1 MVNVRRL
8 ATTLTALLPL
18 ASAAPTQTQTQQK
31 REVIQGKYIITL
43 KDSAS
48 SADVESHLDW
58 VSSVH
63 ARSLPKRDTAGVE
76 KTYNINSWNAYA
88 GEFDDDTIAE
98 IKASADVASV
108 EEDQVWYL
116 PYEAAKTE
124 SSPRALV
131 TESSATWGL
140 GTVSHQEPG
149 HTDYIYDSSAGTGT
163 YAYIVDTGL
172 LTTHTEFGSR
182 ASYGYNAV
190 GGSNV
195 DSVGHGTHVAG
206 TIGGTTY
213 GVAKL
218 TTLIAVKVF
227 QGESSSTSII
237 LDGYNWAV
245 DDITSNGRESVSAI
259 SMSLGGS
266 YSATFNSAVNAAYTS
281 GVLTVVAA
289 GNDAA
294 NAANYSPASA
304 ANAVTVG
311 ALDSDWAQAY
321 YSNYGS
327 VLDVYA
333 PGSAV
338 LSAWIGSNTATN
350 TISGTSMAT
359 PHVTGLALY
368 LIALEGLST
377 PAAVIARIKELATSG
392 EITDIGTG
400 SPNLITYNG
409 NGA

>member
-1 MVNVRRL
+1 MVNFRRL
-8 ATTLTALLPL
+8 ATTLVALLPL
-18 ASAAPTQTQTQQK
+18 TSAVPTQKQQQK
-31 REVIQGKYIITL
+31 REVIPGKYIVTL

-48 SADVESHLDW
+48 TADVESHLGW
-58 VSSVH
+58 VQDVH
-63 ARSLPKRDTAGVE
+63 ARSLTKRETSGVE

-88 GEFDDDTIAE
+88 GEFDDATIE
-98 IKASADVASV
+98 QIKASADVASV
-108 EEDQVWYL
+108 EEDQIWYL
-116 PYEAAKTE
+116 FDEPAKTE
-124 SSPRALV
+124 HASRALV
-131 TESSATWGL
+131 TQTGATWGL
-140 GTVSHQEPG
+140 GTVSHTTSG
-149 HTDYIYDSSAGTGT
+149 STTYIYDSTAGSGT

-172 LTTHTEFGSR
+172 LTTHTQFGSR

-213 GVAKL
+213 GVAKS

-245 DDITSNGRESVSAI
+245 NDATSNGRQSKSVLSL
-259 SMSLGGS
+259 SLGGS
-266 YSATFNSAVNAAYTS
+266 YSATFNNAVNAAYTS

-304 ANAVTVG
+304 ANAITVG
-311 ALDSDWAQAY
+311 ALDSDWSQAY

-333 PGSAV
+333 PGSSV
-338 LSAWIGSNTATN
+338 LSAWIGSNSATN

-377 PAAVIARIKELATSG
+377 PSAVIARIKALATSG
-392 EITDIGTG
+392 KITDIGSG
-400 SPNLITYNG
+400 SPNLIIYNG

>member
-1 MVNVRRL
+1 MVNFRRI

-18 ASAAPTQTQTQQK
+18 ASAAPTQTQQK
-31 REVIQGKYIITL
+31 REVVPGKYIVTL

-48 SADVESHLDW
+48 TSDVESHLGW
-58 VSSVH
+58 VQSVH
-63 ARSLPKRDTAGVE
+63 ARSLKKRQTAGVE
-76 KTYNINSWNAYA
+76 KTYNINTWNAYA
-88 GEFDDDTIAE
+88 GEFDDATIEE
-98 IKASADVASV
+98 IKANADVASV

-116 PYEAAKTE
+116 FDEPAKTE
-124 SSPRALV
+124 HAARALV
-131 TESSATWGL
+131 TQSSATWGL
-140 GTVSHQEPG
+140 GTISHRESG
-149 HTDYIYDSSAGTGT
+149 HTDYIYDSTAGSGT

-213 GVAKL
+213 GVSKL
-218 TTLIAVKVF
+218 ATLIAVKVF
-227 QGESSSTSII
+227 EGESSSTSII

-245 DDITSNGRESVSAI
+245 DDIVDNGRESVSAI

-266 YSATFNSAVNAAYTS
+266 YSATFNNAVNAAYTS

-289 GNDAA
+289 GNDATDA
-294 NAANYSPASA
+294 SSTSPASA

-311 ALDSDWAQAY
+311 AIDSSWAQAY

-333 PGSAV
+333 PGSAI
-338 LSAWIGSNTATN
+338 LSAWIGSDTATN

-377 PAAVIARIKELATSG
+377 PAAVIARIKALATSG
-392 EITDIGTG
+392 EITDIGSG
-400 SPNLITYNG
+400 SPNLIAYNG